1 MFKEIGNKYG
11 PFDLT
16 IIPIGAYEPREM
28 MQASHC
34 TPEEAVKITL
44 MLRSKKI
51 LGMYWGTIRLSKEDP
66 WEPPKKFYNSA
77 ILNGYNDSQIW
88 QMAIGQTKTL
98 I

>member
-1 MFKEIGNKYG
+1 
-11 PFDLT
+11 
-16 IIPIGAYEPREM
+16 
-28 MQASHC
+28 
-34 TPEEAVKITL
+34 
-44 MLRSKKI
+44 
-51 LGMYWGTIRLSKEDP
+51 MYWGTIRLSKEDP